1 MLCWRP
7 SQIKPHQVSYEIVEQ
22 WVVLKVIV
30 AEDISF
36 FTIWTDFNVSPE
48 ASNRHTYCRRFYDFV
63 LSMSSNTYL
72 RGFQNGGKLKSAL
85 KSACFYGVAI
95 GRRSNS

>member
-7 SQIKPHQVSYEIVEQ
+7 SQIRPHQVSYEIVEQ

-36 FTIWTDFNVSPE
+36 FTIRTDFNVSPE
-48 ASNRHTYCRRFYDFV
+48 ASNRHIAGGSTISFWVPTRISEWREAEIGFKIRVF
-63 LSMSSNTYL
+63 LWSSV
-72 RGFQNGGKLKSAL
+72 SE
-85 KSACFYGVAI
+85 I
-95 GRRSNS
+95 GRKS